1 MVDNSQVRRAL
12 PSAVTLSGMS
22 CALIA
27 IHFAFA
33 GSYGP
38 AIALIGAAA
47 VLDGLDGRLARF
59 LHATTKLGGDLDS
72 LVDGIAF
79 GVAPVLV
86 LSLWRFQHYPAGWI
100 AVCAFA
106 ACMLLRLAR
115 YNTLRSDP
123 ARAWLLKDFFLGVP
137 APVGGLLVLAPLA
150 FSLELGAGWWDGPL
164 AVTIWML
171 AIAVLLVAPIPT
183 WSAKGIR
190 ISSNAVV
197 AVLAGLATVI
207 ALTILAPIALMV
219 LAATLYL
226 AHLPYAAHRYRW
238 RLHHPDESLRALR
251 LEQHTPAVVPRDPVR
266 VTIAD
271 ELES

>member
-1 MVDNSQVRRAL
+1 MGDNSWVRRAL

-27 IHFAFA
+27 VHFSFV

-38 AIALIGAAA
+38 AISLIGAAA
-47 VLDGLDGRLARF
+47 VLDGLDGRLARL
-59 LHATTKLGGDLDS
+59 LHATSKLGGDLDS

-79 GVAPVLV
+79 GVTPVLV
-86 LSLWRFQHYPAGWI
+86 LSLWRFKHYPAGWI
-100 AVCAFA
+100 AVSAFA

-123 ARAWLLKDFFLGVP
+123 ARASLLKDFFLGVP

-150 FSLELGAGWWDGPL
+150 FSLELGAGWWDNPL
-164 AVTIWML
+164 AVTIWTL

-183 WSAKGIR
+183 WSAKSIR

-197 AVLAGLATVI
+197 ALLAGLATVI
-207 ALTILAPIALMV
+207 ALTILVPIALMV
-219 LAATLYL
+219 LVAALYL
-226 AHLPYAAHRYRW
+226 AHLPYAAHRYRG
-238 RLHHPDESLRALR
+238 RLHHPDESIRAL
-251 LEQHTPAVVPRDPVR
+251 LSEQHTPAVATRDPAGVP
-266 VTIAD
+266 IAD
-271 ELES
+271 ELEA